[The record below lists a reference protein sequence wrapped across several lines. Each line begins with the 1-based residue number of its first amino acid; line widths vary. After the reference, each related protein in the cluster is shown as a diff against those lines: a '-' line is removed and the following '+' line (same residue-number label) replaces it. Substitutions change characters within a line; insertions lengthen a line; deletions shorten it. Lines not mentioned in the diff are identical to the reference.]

1 MINEV
6 LFKIPEMYLA
16 GVQSGSLI
24 RFGSILK
31 EAGTGKIVAHLQE
44 TGLGQQMLSTALG
57 SISSPLS
64 LVPDIAQT
72 VMAYQ
77 ALGKLNEIKDAIHV
91 LQSLQIATL
100 GVSVVGLGVSLAG
113 FIYLKTRLDKV
124 DSKIE
129 EVLSLI
135 RSERAATF
143 RARFSR
149 LKGLVA
155 SSIQAYSMSNPDYE
169 YARIAEE
176 LAIEAAFYEE
186 ELLFLTKSAVNI
198 DLQAFGQLSQRLL
211 LCNSLRIDCRVRSNE
226 LFNAQVISESVA
238 SSYALVF
245 DDLTPSSFT
254 GEQADREVICL
265 NLREISEFSSTK
277 AHLLYD
283 LRRTGVIGSEYMQ
296 KIEAGSNNAFL
307 LLRST
312 SS

>member
-1 MINEV
+1 VINEV

-44 TGLGQQMLSTALG
+44 TGLGQQMLSTAVG

-72 VMAYQ
+72 VMTYQ
-77 ALGKLNEIKDAIHV
+77 ALGKLNEIKDAINV

-100 GVSVVGLGVSLAG
+100 GISVVGVGVSLAG

-135 RSERAATF
+135 RSERGSTL

-155 SSIQAYSMSNPDYE
+155 SCIQAYSMSNPDYE

-186 ELLFLTKSAVNI
+186 ELLFLTKSAANI

-211 LCNSLRIDCRVRSNE
+211 LCNSLRIDCRVRTNE

-238 SSYALVF
+238 NSYALVF
-245 DDLTPSSFT
+245 DQLTPSSFT
-254 GEQADREVICL
+254 GDKSDRQAICL
-265 NLREISEFSSTK
+265 GLREISEFAATK
-277 AHLLYD
+277 AHLFYD
-283 LRRTGVIGSEYMQ
+283 LRKMGADGSDYIQ
-296 KIEAGSNNAFL
+296 KIESSSNNAFL
-307 LLRST
+307 MLRAA
-312 SS
+312 

>member
-6 LFKIPEMYLA
+6 LFKIPEAYLA

-44 TGLGQQMLSTALG
+44 TGLGQQILSTALG
-57 SISSPLS
+57 SIASPLS

-77 ALGKLNEIKDAIHV
+77 TLGKLNEIKESINV

-100 GVSVVGLGVSLAG
+100 GISVVGVGVSLAG
-113 FIYLKTRLDKV
+113 FTYLKTRLDKV

-129 EVLSLI
+129 EVLILI
-135 RSERAATF
+135 RIERASAL

-155 SSIQAYSMSNPDYE
+155 SCIQAYSLSNPDYE
-169 YARIAEE
+169 YARLAEE

-186 ELLFLTKSAVNI
+186 EMVYLTKSASNI
-198 DLQAFGQLSQRLL
+198 DLQEFGQLSQRLL
-211 LCNSLRIDCRVRSNE
+211 LCNSLRIDCRVRTNE

-245 DDLTPSSFT
+245 DNLTPSSFV
-254 GEQADREVICL
+254 GSQSDREAICL
-265 NLREISEFSSTK
+265 GLREISEFSSTK

-283 LRRTGVIGSEYMQ
+283 LRRTGVSGSDYMQ
-296 KIEAGSNNAFL
+296 KIEQGSNNAFVL
-307 LLRST
+307 LQAT
-312 SS
+312 